1 MLLPFCLLDWK
12 FTPDCRLQT
21 KSEWQFWKIICGTDA
36 SWHQETHPG
45 TLANWDCVCVFWI
58 VIVIYVFV
66 FFVYNVSF
74 QFVLSFRCFLFV
86 LYFRFNSL
94 YISISLSSPPSL
106 FSLSSLAPSFSLSV
120 GGVDIACF
128 VFFKSTIVNLG

>member
-45 TLANWDCVCVFWI
+45 TLENWDCVCVLNRYCY
-58 VIVIYVFV
+58 IYVVFV
-66 FFVYNVSF
+66 FVYNVSF
-74 QFVLSFRCFLFV
+74 RFVLSFHCFLFV

-94 YISISLSSPPSL
+94 YITISLSSFP
-106 FSLSSLAPSFSLSV
+106 LSSLFFLSSFAPSFSLSV
-120 GGVDIACF
+120 GGWIY
-128 VFFKSTIVNLG
+128 IVSFSLSQL